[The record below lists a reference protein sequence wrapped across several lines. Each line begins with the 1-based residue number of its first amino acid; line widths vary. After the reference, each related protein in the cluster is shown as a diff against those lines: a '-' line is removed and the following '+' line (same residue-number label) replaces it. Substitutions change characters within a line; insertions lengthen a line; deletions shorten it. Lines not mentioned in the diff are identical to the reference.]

1 MTVEREIKTLKTKR
15 AVVKRRFTQFAHFF
29 NDPINKG
36 KIAEIEKRLEG
47 VQSCMQEF
55 ENCYMQLHDL
65 DESQVNIEDLN
76 EFENEFYRVVTEA
89 ETFVSSKGSAEIPSD
104 NIKCIPNNV
113 KLPDI
118 QLPTFTGI
126 FTEWISFRDTYLA
139 LIHNSTLTPIQK
151 FHYLKGT
158 LKGDAKQT
166 IEHLT
171 PTAENYESAWSLLE
185 ARYENNRLIAQH
197 HVRALFALPAIS
209 NKDSK
214 SLRSLIQAL
223 NSNLKA
229 LENLGRPTS
238 QWDDLLIY
246 IITSK
251 FDHNTI
257 IAWETTLSNII
268 PSMQD
273 MSDFLNQR
281 CQMWESLEVNA
292 TSRSNSN
299 FHNKITKNPYI
310 NNRVISHVAN
320 TSAPFGKC
328 LYCKEMH
335 NIYNCPN
342 FLNLSIE
349 QRINE
354 IKKRKLCL
362 NCLKGGHKLMS
373 CNSSNCKKCNKRHNS
388 LLHINERETSTS
400 PEPSTSSLNSVS
412 SHCAQ
417 ILNKNITLSTAMI
430 NVCDEHGKL
439 VQFRILLDNG
449 SVSNFITERAVKQLG
464 LKNVQTINL
473 SLIGIGCS
481 SSVINKTV
489 SARISSI
496 INNFNAKLEFLIV
509 SEITGNIPSTSFSPI
524 NDIPINIK
532 LADPL
537 YNESKPVDILIGN
550 EIFWD
555 LMCVG
560 QIRLSKQGPVLQKT
574 QLGWI
579 IGGVVGCFNNQK
591 TSSCH
596 VTNHS
601 LEQEVKR
608 FWEIEQYSEDQPPE
622 INNICEKYFLE
633 GSKRLENG
641 RFSVKLPFVT
651 NPPDIGESRNKALR
665 LFYNLERRLHKDPHL
680 FKQYSEFMATYLI
693 LGHMTEVANP
703 NNSGYFLSHHPV
715 INESSITTKL
725 RVVFNASMQTTNN
738 KSINDSLLVGPNLQ
752 QDLFGILIRFRFY
765 KIVITGDIQKMYRQ
779 ILLHEDHRKYQQIFW
794 RDNINEPVK
803 VFQLNTITYGFASSS
818 YLATRC
824 LLELA
829 RYAELEFPDA
839 ARTISTSFY
848 VDDLICG
855 GDTPEQAAQLLQEIK
870 SILKGGGF
878 ELHKLNSN
886 YPQVIYGN
894 EQVGETYTVSLDKQG
909 PTKTLGVLWDN
920 NADAI
925 RFSTWEKPAS
935 KVKVTKRIILSTVAK
950 IFDPLGLVAPVTVTA
965 KIILQ
970 KLWALK
976 INWDESVPCDL
987 YTIWKNFMKS
997 LPELNSITIPRRVI
1011 HDSTQVQLH
1020 GFCDASQYAYGA
1032 CIYLRTMDPSDWHY
1046 VPSSKNPAD
1055 ILSRGAT
1062 PLQLKMSQMWWTG
1075 PNFLEGHHQNIQFVK
1090 DERTQLH
1097 IPEVKSVC
1105 CSSVTKPSVQFD
1117 LLTRFSTFS
1126 KLIRVTAFILRFI
1139 NKALNKTPKFNG
1151 HLSCEEL
1158 QRAHDCVIKLLQA
1171 EAFSEEIHNLK
1182 NHRQLLHNNK
1192 ICNLNPF
1199 LDHKGLLRVG
1209 GRLKNSNLDVE
1220 QKHQLLLPKGHH
1232 VTRLIIKNYHEDNLH
1247 SGCLAT
1253 LSAIRQKYWPIAA
1266 RSLIRR
1272 LMGDLPKERITQA
1285 RPFLITGIDYGG
1297 PFVIKNGVLGETL
1310 LNFEE
1315 MNTLLAMIE
1324 ACLNSRPIIPI
1335 SEDPNDLS
1343 SLTPGHFLIGTPL
1356 TAPAEPIVGEVPTN
1370 RMNRYQLVESLR
1382 QHFWQR
1388 WSKEYLHNMQQ
1399 RTKWSRTPTQR
1410 PALGDLVILKEDN
1423 TQPLQ
1428 WPLGRICDIHPGQD
1442 GHCRVVTVKTVRGVY
1457 KRPLS
1462 KVCVVP
1468 RENEETRALNLS
1480 NKPPTEW
1487 KETKTTKREMRRRVC
1502 LSRVSR
1508 GQFDLAFLSSKTSER
1523 YVFHVIPCVLVEEAA
1538 LLLDGYG
1545 VCETR
1550 EPHICELRVCDSYV
1564 NGRHK
1569 MAALPDDAMAVNF
1582 RTTD

>member
-1 MTVEREIKTLKTKR
+1 M
-15 AVVKRRFTQFAHFF
+15 
-29 NDPINKG
+29 
-36 KIAEIEKRLEG
+36 
-47 VQSCMQEF
+47 
-55 ENCYMQLHDL
+55 
-65 DESQVNIEDLN
+65 
-76 EFENEFYRVVTEA
+76 
-89 ETFVSSKGSAEIPSD
+89 
-104 NIKCIPNNV
+104 
-113 KLPDI
+113 
-118 QLPTFTGI
+118 
-126 FTEWISFRDTYLA
+126 
-139 LIHNSTLTPIQK
+139 
-151 FHYLKGT
+151 
-158 LKGDAKQT
+158 
-166 IEHLT
+166 
-171 PTAENYESAWSLLE
+171 
-185 ARYENNRLIAQH
+185 
-197 HVRALFALPAIS
+197 
-209 NKDSK
+209 
-214 SLRSLIQAL
+214 
-223 NSNLKA
+223 
-229 LENLGRPTS
+229 
-238 QWDDLLIY
+238 
-246 IITSK
+246 
-251 FDHNTI
+251 
-257 IAWETTLSNII
+257 
-268 PSMQD
+268 
-273 MSDFLNQR
+273 
-281 CQMWESLEVNA
+281 
-292 TSRSNSN
+292 
-299 FHNKITKNPYI
+299 
-310 NNRVISHVAN
+310 ISHVAN

-608 FWEIEQYSEDQPPE
+608 FWEIEQYPEDQPPE

-633 GSKRLENG
+633 GSRRLENG

-1032 CIYLRTMDPSDWHY
+1032 CIYLRTMYPSGTYRAKLLCAKSKVAPLKQLTIPRLELCAALLLARLTNKIIKIINIPISEKFNWSDSSIVLAWIRLNPSTLKTFVSHRINEIQSLTDISDWHY

-1199 LDHKGLLRVG
+1199 LDHKGILRVG

-1220 QKHQLLLPKGHH
+1220 QKHQLLLPKSQH
-1232 VTRLIIKNYHEDNLH
+1232 VTRLIIKKYHEDNLH

-1253 LSAIRQKYWPIAA
+1253 LSAIRQKYWPTAA

-1272 LMGDLPKERITQA
+1272 VIFSCFKCYRVKPVAFQQLMGDLPKERITQA

-1297 PFVIKNGVLGETL
+1297 PFVIKNGYGRTTKRIKIFIAIFVCFVTKAVHIEMVCDCTTFTFLNALKRFISRRGKPSHLYSDNGTTFVGANRQLQELKNLLECDEFKSNVLDNLANDNINWHFIPTRAPHMGGLWEAAIKSTKGHLKRVLGETL

-1356 TAPAEPIVGEVPTN
+1356 TAPAEPIVGELPTN

-1480 NKPPTEW
+1480 NKPPT
-1487 KETKTTKREMRRRVC
+1487 
-1502 LSRVSR
+1502 
-1508 GQFDLAFLSSKTSER
+1508 
-1523 YVFHVIPCVLVEEAA
+1523 VL
-1538 LLLDGYG
+1538 
-1545 VCETR
+1545 
-1550 EPHICELRVCDSYV
+1550 I
-1564 NGRHK
+1564 
-1569 MAALPDDAMAVNF
+1569 
-1582 RTTD
+1582 